1 MFKSL
6 LKPENRVN
14 EAWALNALRLLN
26 SDVFEPQSNIY
37 IADGL
42 KVLPEIQ
49 KNNSLAFPSRWV
61 KTLIAPHKSAE
72 AKTEVKK
79 FLDANADFPAN
90 LKNYI
95 YESSWVLMN
104 QIPYVDKT
112 LKPAATTAKKTTSK
126 KKK

>member
-1 MFKSL
+1 M
-6 LKPENRVN
+6 KPENRVN

-79 FLDANADFPAN
+79 FLDANADFPTN